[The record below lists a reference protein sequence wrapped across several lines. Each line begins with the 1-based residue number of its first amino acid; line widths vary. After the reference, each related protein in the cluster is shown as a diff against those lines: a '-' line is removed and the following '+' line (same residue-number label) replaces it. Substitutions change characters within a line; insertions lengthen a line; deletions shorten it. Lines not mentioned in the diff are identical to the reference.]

1 MFSYSL
7 PSPPPKHIEKVISP
21 FLRALQFNVMHNIAL
36 VSLSSTQHTG
46 FRSVVCSWL
55 VFPSYCSCCN
65 GSYAPEAKWR
75 NRVIFKYISRFN
87 QFSSLSQFKCSYF
100 FSLVMYACDEYVYM
114 WMMKWS
120 HENESLCNSHSPT
133 HLYHT
138 LHIHVTRLTRH
149 GGVNDCLW
157 GYVSVIK

>member
-87 QFSSLSQFKCSYF
+87 QFSSLSRCKCSYF
-100 FSLVMYACDEYVYM
+100 FPWLCMHAMNMCTCGWWNEVMKMKAYVIPIPQHTYITHCTFM
-114 WMMKWS
+114 W
-120 HENESLCNSHSPT
+120 
-133 HLYHT
+133 
-138 LHIHVTRLTRH
+138 H
-149 GGVNDCLW
+149 G
-157 GYVSVIK
+157 